1 MWINL
6 FIQFIS
12 LGIIYNIVSKRRSI
26 RDYIVI
32 VIISLIFS
40 TIGSNM
46 NIWIFFINFMYGLV
60 LSLVN
65 KEKVIDNQ
73 IKLFMAFISLV
84 VAESILTIMY
94 QFLKINITAS
104 NIIISQSVINIL
116 VILLIYFFNKEM
128 TINFIDIIKK
138 NIKIFIMVILQCF
151 MIFFLFQY
159 INTTTWLTSM
169 EKVLILLSILS
180 FVLLVIFLSV
190 DIFKQFK
197 KTEEDKLRSRYNEVL
212 EEYFEKMRADSH
224 EYKNHLNAIYG
235 VLQVGDY
242 DQIKDLV
249 KGYIQ
254 NVSNEDHLIELSKI
268 NNQLIRAL
276 IYSKI
281 SYATS
286 IGINFKY
293 YIKSSLKDINVSDSE
308 LVIIISNLL
317 NNAIEASSE
326 SDDKYVELTL
336 NKKNNKYDIM
346 VKNSV
351 NNSVNNGYFI
361 NVSEMFNYGYSSKGD
376 ERGVGLYN
384 VKNIVQNNGG
394 EILID
399 IDEDIFTI
407 EIKIS

>member
-6 FIQFIS
+6 FIQCIS
-12 LGIIYNIVSKRRSI
+12 LGIIYNIVSKRKSI

-32 VIISLIFS
+32 VIISLLFS

-60 LSLVN
+60 LSLIN
-65 KEKVIDNQ
+65 KEKILDNQ
-73 IKLFMAFISLV
+73 IKLFMAFISLA

-104 NIIISQSVINIL
+104 NMIISQSIINTS
-116 VILLIYFFNKEM
+116 VILLIYSFNKKM
-128 TINFIDIIKK
+128 TINFIDIVKK

-151 MIFFLFQY
+151 MILFLFQY
-159 INTTTWLTSM
+159 INTTTWLSSI

-180 FVLLVIFLSV
+180 FILVGIFLFV
-190 DIFKQFK
+190 DIFRQFK
-197 KTEEDKLRSRYNEVL
+197 KTEEDKLKSRYNEVL

-293 YIKSSLKDINVSDSE
+293 YIKSSLKDISISDSE
-308 LVIIISNLL
+308 LVIIMSNIL

-326 SDDKYVELTL
+326 SYDKYVELTL
-336 NKKNNKYDIM
+336 SKKDNKYNIV

-351 NNSVNNGYFI
+351 NNEDVI
-361 NVSEMFNYGYSSKGD
+361 NVLEMFNYGYSNKGD
-376 ERGVGLYN
+376 ERGIGLYN
-384 VKNIVQNNGG
+384 VKTIVYNNGG
-394 EILID
+394 EILVD
-399 IDEDIFTI
+399 IDENIFTM
-407 EIKIS
+407 EINI